1 MTSTEDNVVIGFHA
15 VEAILTK
22 EPAAI
27 RRILMVSKRRDERM
41 QILVQR
47 ARELGVR
54 VDSMD
59 QRVVTRIAGD
69 KAHQGIVAECHAVV
83 PSSESDF
90 EAHWSTFSQPLL
102 LVVDG
107 IMDPRNLGACMRSA
121 GAADVDAVIIPKRA
135 NAPLSNVVRK
145 TASGALEDLMIVQ
158 VSNLAR
164 RLDWLRERGVWT
176 VGTDVESSHPY
187 TDVDYRDPVA
197 IVVGGEQRGLRRLTR
212 EKCDHL
218 VTIPMRGSVSSLN
231 VSVATGILLF
241 ECLRQRG
248 GGS

>member
-1 MTSTEDNVVIGFHA
+1 
-15 VEAILTK
+15 L
-22 EPAAI
+22 
-27 RRILMVSKRRDERM
+27 
-41 QILVQR
+41 
-47 ARELGVR
+47 
-54 VDSMD
+54 
-59 QRVVTRIAGD
+59 
-69 KAHQGIVAECHAVV
+69 
-83 PSSESDF
+83 DF
-90 EAHWSTFSQPLL
+90 EARWSTFTQPLI

-107 IMDPRNLGACMRSA
+107 VTDPRNLGACMRSA
-121 GAADVDAVIIPKRA
+121 GAADVDAVLIPKRS

-145 TASGALEDLMIVQ
+145 TASGALEDLLIVQ

-164 RLDWLRERGVWT
+164 RIDWLRERGVWI
-176 VGTDVESSHPY
+176 VGTDVESIHAY

-218 VTIPMRGSVSSLN
+218 VTIPMRGPVSSLN

-248 GGS
+248 A

>member
-1 MTSTEDNVVIGFHA
+1 MTATEESVICGFHA
-15 VEAILTK
+15 VEAVLTK
-22 EPAAI
+22 EPRAI
-27 RRILMVSKRRDERM
+27 RRILVVSERRDERM
-41 QILVQR
+41 QSLVQR

-54 VDSMD
+54 VDSAD
-59 QRVVTRIAGD
+59 RRVVTRIAGV
-69 KAHQGIVAECHAVV
+69 KAHQGIVAECHAVL
-83 PSSESDF
+83 PSTELDF
-90 EAHWSTFSQPLL
+90 EARWSTFTQPLI

-107 IMDPRNLGACMRSA
+107 VTDPRNLGACMRSA
-121 GAADVDAVIIPKRA
+121 GAADVDAVLIPKRS

-145 TASGALEDLMIVQ
+145 TASGALEDLLIVQ

-164 RLDWLRERGVWT
+164 RLDWLRERGVWI
-176 VGTDVESSHPY
+176 VGTDVESIHAY

-197 IVVGGEQRGLRRLTR
+197 IVVGGEQRGLRHLTR

-218 VTIPMRGSVSSLN
+218 VTIPMRGPVSSLN

-248 GGS
+248 T